1 LTRLIWI
8 GFVFIAALLAVPA
21 VAPTILRLINAAAWL
36 LVVVGAVAIAWK
48 ITQYFT
54 RR

>member
-1 LTRLIWI
+1 LTRLICI
-8 GFVFIAALLAVPA
+8 GFLLIAALLVMQT

-36 LVVVGAVAIAWK
+36 LLVVGALAIAWK
-48 ITQYFT
+48 LTQYFT